1 MNKIRS
7 VSISSLLLLGIPS
20 IATAGSSAD
29 NLNDVYFGIGASFLT
44 MDVSGSLYDSN
55 GTFIGSGSDDISGAS
70 MLGAFAGYQF
80 NPWISVEGRGYF
92 GVTDED
98 YFGTSVEVSRF
109 FAVYG
114 RPTLP
119 IHEYFSL
126 YGIFGYGVTTAEVGG
141 ESDSEGDFTYGIGAE
156 IGKGTNVKLQVE
168 WVVMHDEDYSAKLN
182 DEKLDYSIK
191 VSGINA
197 NLAWYF

>member
-7 VSISSLLLLGIPS
+7 VGISSLLLLGMPT
-20 IATAGSSAD
+20 IATANTNVD
-29 NLNDVYFGIGASFLT
+29 NFNDIYFGIGASFLT
-44 MDVSGSLYDSN
+44 MDISGSLYDSN
-55 GTFIGSGSDDISGAS
+55 STLIGSGSDDISGAS

-92 GVTDED
+92 GLTDED
-98 YFGTSVEVSRF
+98 YFGTSVEMSRF

-114 RPTLP
+114 KPTLP
-119 IHEYFSL
+119 LHEYFSL
-126 YGIFGYGVTTAEVGG
+126 YGLFGYGLATAEVGG
-141 ESDSEGDFTYGIGAE
+141 ESDTEGDFTYGVGAE

-168 WVVMHDEDYSAKLN
+168 WVVIHDEDYSARLDN
-182 DEKLDYSIK
+182 ERLDYSIK